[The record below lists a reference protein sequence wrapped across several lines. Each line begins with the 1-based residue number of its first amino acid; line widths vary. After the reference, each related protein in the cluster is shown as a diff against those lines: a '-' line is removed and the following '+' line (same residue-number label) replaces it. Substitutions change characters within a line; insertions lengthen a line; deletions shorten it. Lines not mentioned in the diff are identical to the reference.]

1 MKKMISLTA
10 LIAVGLSVTAGFSYA
25 AHAETKQAAALA
37 YYNNAVYKEAVSGVE
52 YAAQIADN
60 TDVAEAKAVI
70 ARSNLADAA
79 IETAMLDDKSE
90 AAVKAKEMAAVCDDD
105 IEAVVAEYRKEHT
118 PAATSTVS
126 AAAPSIESI
135 TAECAARPGMY
146 GRLRIPTV
154 GVNVA
159 VISGDSA
166 EIVDAEDSA
175 DFYPNYCGMT
185 IGDHANQGFGNIQH
199 CVRGSTLAYIDTPS
213 GTQTFICTGVQR
225 GINDGW
231 YFWNPDG
238 TQFAYDGL
246 FMYTCASADWHQVW
260 LVTWAPA

>member
-1 MKKMISLTA
+1 
-10 LIAVGLSVTAGFSYA
+10 
-25 AHAETKQAAALA
+25 
-37 YYNNAVYKEAVSGVE
+37 
-52 YAAQIADN
+52 
-60 TDVAEAKAVI
+60 
-70 ARSNLADAA
+70 
-79 IETAMLDDKSE
+79 
-90 AAVKAKEMAAVCDDD
+90 MASVCDDD
-105 IEAVVAEYRKEHT
+105 IEAAVAKYKKEHT

-126 AAAPSIESI
+126 SAAPSIESI

-159 VISGDSA
+159 VISGNSA

-185 IGDHANQGFGNIQH
+185 IGDHANQGFIGISR
-199 CVRGSTLAYIDTPS
+199 CVPGSTLAYIDTPS

-246 FMYTCASADWHQVW
+246 FMYTCAGADWHQVW